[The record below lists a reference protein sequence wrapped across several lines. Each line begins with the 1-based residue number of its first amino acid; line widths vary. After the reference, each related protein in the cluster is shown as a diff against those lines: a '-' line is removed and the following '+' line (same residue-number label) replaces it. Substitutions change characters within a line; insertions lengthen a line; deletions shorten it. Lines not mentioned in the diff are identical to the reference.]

1 MFKHSWAWTLGHNST
16 IYKDFNMNLLS
27 NTKILLI
34 SYFMFESYD
43 VILSKII
50 FTFFSKI
57 KHIQPSRTDTVSS
70 IITCQ
75 SVQLFSHVQLFTN
88 PWTAARQ
95 APLSV
100 TNSWSLHKV
109 MSIDLVMPSNIS
121 SSAAP
126 FSFCFQSFPES
137 AFFPM
142 SLLVLL
148 PSAIFQ
154 ATS

>member
-1 MFKHSWAWTLGHNST
+1 MKKNRTMFKHSWAWTLGHNST

-109 MSIDLVMPSNIS
+109 MSIDLVMPSNHLILCC
-121 SSAAP
+121 P
-126 FSFCFQSFPES
+126 
-137 AFFPM
+137 
-142 SLLVLL
+142 LLFL
-148 PSAIFQ
+148 PSIFP
-154 ATS
+154 SIRVFSG